1 MGNKLEEEA
10 DEILKH
16 FARKNDRSMREIG
29 ILDRRR
35 MGVVQRREI
44 PLSLLKEQMGKKQ
57 RDSE

>member
-10 DEILKH
+10 DEILKQ